1 MKEGIVMRS
10 TGSWYWVRTQEGK
23 VIKCRLR
30 GKFKLINKKITNP
43 IAVGDRALLEYT
55 ETKDWVI
62 KEILERSNY
71 VIRES
76 PRKRGHHH
84 LIAANI
90 DQALLITSLRQPKTS
105 LGFIDR
111 FLVTLEAFRIPG
123 VIVINKT
130 DLYNEAELE
139 ALELTAALY
148 DHIGYPTVF
157 TSFEKGEIANL
168 EDYLGDKTTLLSGH
182 SGTGKST
189 LVNLMIKDVHQKT
202 MKVSEFADKGV
213 HTTTFA
219 EMFELEKGGLI
230 IDTPG
235 IKELGL
241 AEIEHSE
248 LSHYFPEM
256 RQYIGQ
262 CRFNNCMHTGE
273 PGCAVME
280 ALEEGE
286 VPESRFQSYLS
297 MLENDDNRR

>member
-10 TGSWYWVRTQEGK
+10 TGSWYWIRMEEGE

-55 ETKDWVI
+55 DTQDWVI
-62 KEILERSNY
+62 RKILDRSNY

-90 DQALLITSLRQPKTS
+90 DQAMLITSLRQPKTS

-123 VIVINKT
+123 IIVINKA
-130 DLYNEAELE
+130 DLYNEEELE

-148 DHIGYPTVF
+148 DHIGYPTLF
-157 TSFEKGEIANL
+157 TSFQEGDIGNL
-168 EDYLGDKTTLLSGH
+168 ASYLDDKTTLLSGH

-189 LVNLMIKDVHQKT
+189 LVNLLIEEVHQKT
-202 MKVSEFADKGV
+202 MEVSEFADKGV

-219 EMFELEKGGLI
+219 EMFELDGGGFI

-256 RQYIGQ
+256 RKYIGQ

-273 PGCAVME
+273 PGCAIME

-286 VPESRFQSYLS
+286 IPESRFQSYLS

>member
-10 TGSWYWVRTQEGK
+10 TGSWYWVRTQEGE
-23 VIKCRLR
+23 VIRCRLR

-55 ETKDWVI
+55 ETQDWVI

-71 VIRES
+71 VVRES

-84 LIAANI
+84 LIASNI

-148 DHIGYPTVF
+148 DHIGYPTLF

-168 EDYLGDKTTLLSGH
+168 DDYLGDKTTLLSGH

-189 LVNLMIKDVHQKT
+189 LVNLMIEDVHQKT
-202 MKVSEFADKGV
+202 MEVSEFADKGV

-219 EMFELEKGGLI
+219 EMFELDQGGLI

-273 PGCAVME
+273 PGCAIME

-286 VPESRFQSYLS
+286 IPESRFQSYLS

>member
-1 MKEGIVMRS
+1 MNEGIVMKS
-10 TGSWYWVRTQEGK
+10 TGSWYWVRTLEGE

-30 GKFKLINKKITNP
+30 GKNKLVDKKITNP
-43 IAVGDRALLEYT
+43 IAVGDRALLEFT
-55 ETKDWVI
+55 ETQDWVI
-62 KEILERSNY
+62 KKILDRSNY

-90 DQALLITSLRQPKTS
+90 DQAMLITSLRQPKTS

-123 VIVINKT
+123 IIVINKT
-130 DLYNEAELE
+130 DLYNEAEME

-148 DHIGYPTVF
+148 HHIGYPTVF
-157 TSFEKGEIANL
+157 TSFQEGEMGHL
-168 EDYLGDKTTLLSGH
+168 DSYFKDKTTLLSGH

-189 LVNLMIKDVHQKT
+189 LVNLMIDEVHQKT
-202 MKVSEFADKGV
+202 MEVSEFADKGV

-219 EMFELEKGGLI
+219 EMFELEQGGFI

-286 VPESRFQSYLS
+286 IPESRFESYLS

>member
-10 TGSWYWVRTQEGK
+10 TGSWYWIRTMDGE

-55 ETKDWVI
+55 DTRDWVI
-62 KEILERSNY
+62 KKILDRSNY

-90 DQALLITSLRQPKTS
+90 DQAMLIASLRQPKTS

-123 VIVINKT
+123 IIVINKT
-130 DLYNEAELE
+130 DLYSEAELE

-148 DHIGYPTVF
+148 DHIGYPTIF
-157 TSFEKGEIANL
+157 TAFYEGDIGPLS
-168 EDYLGDKTTLLSGH
+168 DYLGGKTTLLSGH

-189 LVNLMIKDVHQKT
+189 LVNLLIEDVHQKT
-202 MKVSEFADKGV
+202 MEVSGFADKGV

-219 EMFELEKGGLI
+219 EMFELDDGGFI

-256 RQYIGQ
+256 RKYIGQ

-280 ALEEGE
+280 ALEAGE
-286 VPESRFQSYLS
+286 IPESRFQSYLS

>member
-1 MKEGIVMRS
+1 MRS
-10 TGSWYWVRTQEGK
+10 TGSWYWVRTQEGE
-23 VIKCRLR
+23 VIRCRLR

-55 ETKDWVI
+55 ETQDWVI

-71 VIRES
+71 VVRES

-84 LIAANI
+84 LIASNI

-148 DHIGYPTVF
+148 DHIGYPTLF

-168 EDYLGDKTTLLSGH
+168 DDYLGDKTTLLSGH

-189 LVNLMIKDVHQKT
+189 LVNLMIEDVHQKT
-202 MKVSEFADKGV
+202 MEVSEFADKGV

-219 EMFELEKGGLI
+219 EMFELDQGGLI

-273 PGCAVME
+273 PGCAIME

-286 VPESRFQSYLS
+286 IPESRFQSYLS

>member
-1 MKEGIVMRS
+1 MKEGIVMKS
-10 TGSWYWVRTQEGK
+10 TGSWYWVRTEDGE
-23 VIKCRLR
+23 VIQCRLR

-55 ETKDWVI
+55 DTQDWVI
-62 KEILERSNY
+62 KKLLDRTNY

-90 DQALLITSLRQPKTS
+90 DQAVLITSLRQPKTS

-123 VIVINKT
+123 IIVINKT

-148 DHIGYPTVF
+148 DHIGYPTLF
-157 TSFEKGEIANL
+157 TSFQEGNIANL
-168 EDYLGDKTTLLSGH
+168 DSYFGQKTTLLSGH

-189 LVNLMIKDVHQKT
+189 LVNLLIDGVNQKT
-202 MKVSEFADKGV
+202 MEVSEFADKGV

-219 EMFELEKGGLI
+219 EMFELEGGGFL

-256 RQYIGQ
+256 RKFIGQ

-273 PGCAVME
+273 PGCAIME

-286 VPESRFQSYLS
+286 IPESRFQSYLS

>member
-1 MKEGIVMRS
+1 MKEGIVMKS
-10 TGSWYWVRTQEGK
+10 TGSWYSVRTASGD
-23 VIKCRLR
+23 VLRCRLR
-30 GKFKLINKKITNP
+30 GKLKLVNKKITNP
-43 IAVGDRALLEYT
+43 IAVGDRALLEVSDT
-55 ETKDWVI
+55 EDWII
-62 KEILERSNY
+62 KEILPRTNY

-90 DQALLITSLRQPKTS
+90 DQAMLITSLRQPKTS

-111 FLVTLEAFRIPG
+111 FLVTLEAFRISG
-123 VIVINKT
+123 IIVINKT

-139 ALELTAALY
+139 ALEMTAALY
-148 DHIGYPTVF
+148 DDIGYPTLF
-157 TSFEKGEIANL
+157 TSFENGELSNL
-168 EDYLGDKTTLLSGH
+168 NSYLTNKTTLLSGH

-189 LVNLMIKDVHQKT
+189 LVNALIKDADQKT
-202 MKVSEFADKGV
+202 MEISSFADKGV
-213 HTTTFA
+213 HSTTFA
-219 EMFELEKGGLI
+219 EMFELDEGGFL

-256 RQYIGQ
+256 RKYIGQ

-273 PGCAVME
+273 PGCAIME

-286 VPESRFQSYLS
+286 IPTSRFESYLS

>member
-1 MKEGIVMRS
+1 MKS
-10 TGSWYWVRTQEGK
+10 TGSWYWVRSDQGE
-23 VIKCRLR
+23 IMKCRLR

-43 IAVGDRALLEYT
+43 IAVGDRVVISLLGQ
-55 ETKDWVI
+55 DWIIV
-62 KEILERSNY
+62 EILPRTNY

-84 LIAANI
+84 LIAANV
-90 DQALLITSLRQPKTS
+90 DQAVLITSLKQPRTS

-123 VIVINKT
+123 IVVINKT
-130 DLYNEAELE
+130 DLYNDQELE
-139 ALELTAALY
+139 SLEYTAALY
-148 DHIGYPTVF
+148 DHIGYPTLF
-157 TSFEKGEIANL
+157 TSFEKGEISQL
-168 EDYLGDKTTLLSGH
+168 PERLKGKSTLLSGH

-189 LVNLMIKDVHQKT
+189 LVNLLVEDTDQKT
-202 MKVSEFADKGV
+202 IEVSEFSDKGV

-219 EMFELEKGGLI
+219 EMFELEEGGFI

-241 AEIEHSE
+241 AEIEPSE

-256 RQYIGQ
+256 RQYIGE
-262 CRFNNCMHTGE
+262 CKFNDCMHTGE
-273 PGCAVME
+273 PGCAIM
-280 ALEEGE
+280 AGLEEGE
-286 VPESRFQSYLS
+286 IPESRYESYLS

>member
-1 MKEGIVMRS
+1 MKEGIVMKS
-10 TGSWYWVRTQEGK
+10 TGSWYWVRTQDGE
-23 VIKCRLR
+23 VIQCRLR
-30 GKFKLINKKITNP
+30 GKLKLINKKITNP

-55 ETKDWVI
+55 ETQDWVI
-62 KEILERSNY
+62 KKILDRSNY

-90 DQALLITSLRQPKTS
+90 DQAMLITSLKHPKTS

-123 VIVINKT
+123 IIVINKT

-139 ALELTAALY
+139 ALEMTAALY
-148 DHIGYPTVF
+148 HYIGYPTIF
-157 TSFEKGEIANL
+157 TSFQAGDIGNL
-168 EDYLGDKTTLLSGH
+168 NEYFQGKTTLLSGH

-189 LVNLMIKDVHQKT
+189 LVNLKIEAVQQKT
-202 MKVSEFADKGV
+202 MEISEFADKGV

-219 EMFELEKGGLI
+219 EMFELDEGGFI

-256 RQYIGQ
+256 RKYIGQ

-273 PGCAVME
+273 PGCAIME

-286 VPESRFQSYLS
+286 IPESRYESYLS